1 MAIFV
6 RECAGSIATGQWP
19 SLQITLHLQNAKV
32 YEILNTMVAQNGKA
46 MGISM
51 VRPSR
56 LQSSDL
62 WYVPIATAF
71 QIGCFGKTKANGAI
85 GCGPE
90 IITAAD
96 NQCSKTSNKN
106 TFASR
111 G

>member
-19 SLQITLHLQNAKV
+19 WLQITLYLQNAKV
-32 YEILNTMVAQNGKA
+32 YEILNAMVAQNGKA
-46 MGISM
+46 IWISM
-51 VRPSR
+51 VRPEELSR

-71 QIGCFGKTKANGAI
+71 RIGCFAKTKVNGAI
-85 GCGPE
+85 VCGLE
-90 IITAAD
+90 II
-96 NQCSKTSNKN
+96 S
-106 TFASR
+106 